1 MSFYSCFN
9 SEWVICEYL
18 NTGLTLL
25 NVAILKTYSELG
37 NNFTNIRKLMPYV
50 NYLAKVIKD
59 DAFVQQSLLGQDN
72 DLREALF
79 FGQRLKRAPE
89 GAASD
94 LSDLSDSSD

>member
-1 MSFYSCFN
+1 M
-9 SEWVICEYL
+9 ICEYL
-18 NTGLTLL
+18 NIGLTLL

-37 NNFTNIRKLMPYV
+37 NNFTNIRKLMPDV

-79 FGQRLKRAPE
+79 LGQRLKKSTRRVPFR
-89 GAASD
+89 
-94 LSDLSDSSD
+94 